1 MKKSTFHINKMDCPS
16 EEQMIRMK
24 LEGFEEVKQLS
35 FDISNR
41 KLGVYHTGDVEKI
54 HRAIGELQL
63 NDKLENTQ
71 DSEIP
76 LAGDDSH
83 QRKML

>member
-24 LEGFEEVKQLS
+24 LEGFEEVKQLF

-71 DSEIP
+71 DSEMP
-76 LAGDDSH
+76 LAADDSH